1 MTFGL
6 RALSTRSNNPT
17 YLHMAQSR
25 KWILYDSLYKTQ
37 SNAITTEET
46 QMAILK
52 MSEMDTIRF
61 FIWTTGWEK
70 WQPLKGY
77 LESNQDHFISSLA
90 PEKDPL
96 QNTVKARVRDVVEMK
111 PADKEI
117 EEEVTKSFSLS
128 VSITKAFSSISLEE
142 KDIVFND
149 EFSVHKFNGDD
160 LDVDNISKPKMNFKD
175 INQNGLKD
183 RPNRHELKIEILLIS
198 TKGKTFRSRSK
209 NISMSGSLLE
219 DNIPFDYCGRIFDI
233 VVINKQPCPPQFQRV
248 SLKAVTVGE
257 GLTRRIHYVN
267 MIKKEKQDLQNLLE
281 NYIRIQDE
289 MKKKKAG

>member
-1 MTFGL
+1 
-6 RALSTRSNNPT
+6 
-17 YLHMAQSR
+17 MAQTR
-25 KWILYDSLYKTQ
+25 KWILYDSSYKTQ
-37 SNAITTEET
+37 SNAISTEEA
-46 QMAILK
+46 QFAILK
-52 MSEMDTIRF
+52 MSEIDTIRF

-77 LESNQDHFISSLA
+77 LESNQEHFISSLV
-90 PEKDPL
+90 PEKNPS
-96 QNTVKARVRDVVEMK
+96 QNTLKAKIRDVIEMK
-111 PADKEI
+111 PADKEV
-117 EEEVTKSFSLS
+117 EEEITKSFSLS
-128 VSITKAFSSISLEE
+128 VSITKSFSAISLEE

-149 EFSVHKFNGDD
+149 DQSVHEFDAED
-160 LDVDNISKPKMNFKD
+160 LDVDNVKKPKLNFKD
-175 INQNGLKD
+175 LNKKSLKN

-267 MIKKEKQDLQNLLE
+267 MLKKEKQDLQNLLE

-289 MKKKKAG
+289 MKNKKTG